1 MSKVVILLGCDNLY
15 NKSIP
20 DDAYVIYIGCQGDE
34 GAYLAD
40 LVLPCTAFT
49 ESNGTYVN
57 TEGRTQLNRNASTAS
72 G

>member
-1 MSKVVILLGCDNLY
+1 MLLGCDNIT
-15 NKSIP
+15 KDSIS
-20 DDAYVIYIGCQGDE
+20 DEAYVIYIGCQGDE

-40 LVLPCTAFT
+40 LILPSTAFT

-57 TEGRTQLNRNASTAS
+57 TEGRAQLNRNASTAS